1 MSGSQC
7 LNLFVGI
14 RIMIIRQ
21 NFTVLAPFWTFLFG
35 WIRWR
40 NQRKTKQGSMSLN
53 QYHEKCSGILFSK
66 TFFVDIRILCRELC
80 HKTNFSS
87 RKIKEQYEEFNRHFP
102 IGTIEKNDIEGPI
115 LTLLPEKYCYT
126 IRYRMQQQPANQNSL
141 FYFSKMIIEEFGDI
155 QNSSL
160 DFRQYIVGISK
171 NIKTLL
177 WLFINISLFIAC
189 HKMSKWTIEKK
200 LSWIFG
206 IFDM

>member
-1 MSGSQC
+1 
-7 LNLFVGI
+7 
-14 RIMIIRQ
+14 
-21 NFTVLAPFWTFLFG
+21 
-35 WIRWR
+35 
-40 NQRKTKQGSMSLN
+40 
-53 QYHEKCSGILFSK
+53 
-66 TFFVDIRILCRELC
+66 
-80 HKTNFSS
+80 
-87 RKIKEQYEEFNRHFP
+87 
-102 IGTIEKNDIEGPI
+102 
-115 LTLLPEKYCYT
+115 
-126 IRYRMQQQPANQNSL
+126 MQQQPANQNSL